1 MMRERAEKYNFQMS
15 GDHQILVSPPAGRRL
30 LALAALAGTCLL
42 AACGQKGPLF
52 LPTGEAAAGRRT
64 LPQTLAPTA
73 IAPARAASAPAGTSV
88 PTTPASTP
96 TPVVPTESRFPTPGT
111 ASPTRQP

>member
-1 MMRERAEKYNFQMS
+1 MS
-15 GDHQILVSPPAGRRL
+15 GDHQILVSPSAGRRL

-52 LPTGEAAAGRRT
+52 LPTGEAAAGRLT
-64 LPQTLAPTA
+64 LPQTLAPA
-73 IAPARAASAPAGTSV
+73 AVVPAQPASAPL
-88 PTTPASTP
+88 PQRMPA
-96 TPVVPTESRFPTPGT
+96 PGS